1 MTMLR
6 TAASVGL
13 ALWAGMVLAGGVAAQ
28 TEGAIAGTVRDSAA
42 RRPLLGAQVL
52 VDNRIGAVSDSL
64 GQYRVRAVRT
74 GWHRVAARLI
84 GYRGVVLDSVFV
96 RAGATVT
103 ADFTLEASA
112 VELAPLVVTAPVDE
126 LLDPLATSSEQ
137 KISAADLRDLPVS
150 SLEEAI
156 ALSAGSVGT
165 SYRGGRIG
173 EESFILDGLGIKNQL
188 DAASGGLGIRIPP
201 DMLGQASLVTN
212 GFSARYGQA
221 LSGLVNVVTLDPGE
235 RWEGRSAIETDR
247 PFGGGLDHGLDRLAV
262 RADGPIT
269 KGGIGVVAAIDVTGR
284 LDDDPVNAP
293 APDNPLDPRNQQPNL
308 LPHNSGEQWNGAAK
322 LVAPLSSSSVLRV
335 FGVHSEDQR
344 LLYDPA
350 FKYALDFSP
359 AQRLRGD
366 LINGDLQ
373 FRTAA
378 TSSFPVIV
386 DLRAGRFVREFLRG
400 QLDGTVDYKIG
411 ALTGSRFHIV
421 GEDVA
426 RALSQS
432 PDPIPGLTQP
442 GFSDASPWGVPAF
455 FLGGGSRGDL
465 AWNRFGETRFQLDAT
480 YGGIRQVD
488 LCVGGQYS
496 AQQVRTYQRVLGFM
510 APDDTVP
517 APAVSA
523 FSPRSMSGYVE
534 AQTRIA
540 DIAITA
546 GLRYD
551 EFDSRTTEATLSRG
565 ASRSVSPRFAVSTVL
580 KGATFVASYGRFTQP
595 PDYQFLVDA
604 AFDDTTRTGRFRRG
618 NPALGFERAYQYEFS
633 LRVRPREAV
642 SLRIGVY
649 VKRLDG
655 LVASV
660 PIGINPDST
669 IFGNADA
676 GTTRGLEILAER
688 ELKDGFG
695 FRVAY
700 TLQSAK
706 ATSTDPFVLN
716 RLIVIDPLTG
726 DTNRPARAEFP
737 LDFDQRHTLT
747 VIGRGKVPETV
758 GPRLLGVRPI
768 AGLEGAVIFRALSG
782 LPYSRLDT
790 IAPDPLTGQP
800 GSIMGLPNGQRL
812 PWTTTVDLLLRRPFK
827 LGRTMGGVYLDV
839 RNLLNHRNIVA
850 VRRDSG
856 QPGANDT
863 TITRL
868 AEDAYV
874 AHPEPIPYESSRYR
888 ASADLNKDGYV
899 ADREELFPM
908 YEAAAR
914 DFSQPLFAY
923 GPPRLVRLGFEVLF

>member
-1 MTMLR
+1 MTMNR
-6 TAASVGL
+6 FAASL
-13 ALWAGMVLAGGVAAQ
+13 ALAAWIGMVLAHDLAAQ
-28 TEGAIAGTVRDSAA
+28 TEGAVSGTVREAGTK
-42 RRPLLGAQVL
+42 RPLLGAQVL
-52 VDNRIGAVSDSL
+52 VDDRIGAVTDSL
-64 GQYRVRAVRT
+64 GLYRVRAVRT

-84 GYRGVVLDSVFV
+84 GFRGVVLDSVFV

-103 ADFTLEASA
+103 ADFSLEASA

-156 ALSAGSVGT
+156 ALSAGAVGQ

-173 EESFILDGLGIKNQL
+173 EESFILDGLGVKNQL
-188 DAASGGLGIRIPP
+188 DAASGGLGLRIPP
-201 DMLGQASLVTN
+201 DMLGEASLVTN

-262 RADGPIT
+262 RAGGPVT
-269 KGGIGVVAAIDVTGR
+269 KGIGLVAAIDVAGR

-293 APDNPLDPRNQQPNL
+293 PPNDPLDPRNQQPNL

-322 LVAPLSSSSVLRV
+322 VVVPLAASTVLRV

-350 FKYALDFSP
+350 FKYALDFAP

-366 LINGDLQ
+366 LVNGQLQ

-378 TSSFPVIV
+378 TSSFPVVV
-386 DLRAGRFVREFLRG
+386 DLRGGRFVREFLRG
-400 QLDGTVDYKIG
+400 QLDGTVDYKVG

-421 GEDVA
+421 GEDLA

-432 PDPIPGLTQP
+432 PDPIPGLVQP

-465 AWNRFGETRFQLDAT
+465 AWNRFGETRLQLDAT
-480 YGGIRQVD
+480 YGGIRRVD
-488 LCVGGQYS
+488 LFVGGQYS

-510 APDDTVP
+510 PPDRTVP
-517 APAVSA
+517 PAAVSDV
-523 FSPRSMSGYVE
+523 SPRSRSAYLE

-540 DIAITA
+540 DLGITA

-551 EFDSRTTEATLSRG
+551 DFDARTQQAGLSRG
-565 ASRSVSPRFAVSTVL
+565 SSRSVSPRFAVSTVL
-580 KGATFVASYGRFTQP
+580 NGATFVASYGRFTQA

-618 NPALGFERAYQYEFS
+618 NPDLGFERATQYEFS
-633 LRVRPREAV
+633 VRVRPREAI
-642 SLRIGVY
+642 SLRVGAY

-660 PIGINPDST
+660 PLGINPDST

-676 GTTRGLEILAER
+676 GTTRGVEILAER
-688 ELKDGFG
+688 ELRDGYG

-706 ATSTDPFVLN
+706 ATSTDPFLLN
-716 RLIVIDPLTG
+716 RLLVVDPQTG
-726 DTNRPARAEFP
+726 DTIRPARAEFP

-747 VIGRGKVPETV
+747 VIGRGKVPDQV
-758 GPRLLGVRPI
+758 GPRILGVRPL
-768 AGLEGAVIFRALSG
+768 AGLEGAVILRALSG
-782 LPYSRLDT
+782 LPYSLTDT
-790 IAPDPLTGQP
+790 LATD
-800 GSIMGLPNGQRL
+800 SIVGLPNGQRL
-812 PWTTTVDLLLRRPFK
+812 PWTTTVDLLVRRPLK
-827 LGRTMGGVYLDV
+827 LGRMTGGIYLDV
-839 RNLLNHRNIVA
+839 RNLLNHRNVVA
-850 VRRDSG
+850 VRRDTG
-856 QPGANDT
+856 EPQANDAG
-863 TITRL
+863 ITRM
-868 AEDAYV
+868 AEAAYQK
-874 AHPEPIPYESSRYR
+874 HPEPIPYESSRYR
-888 ASADLNKDGYV
+888 TSADLNGDGYV
-899 ADREELFPM
+899 ANHDELFPM
-908 YEAAAR
+908 YVAAAR

-923 GPPRLVRLGFEVLF
+923 GPPRLMRLGIEVLF